1 MSDHR
6 ILVIAN
12 RTCPCPALAD
22 AVAERADDGPSA
34 VLVVAPALNKRLR
47 HWVSDVDAAIAAAH
61 QRLERAVANLT
72 ERGITARGV
81 IGDTEIVVAT
91 HPPSHSNWL
100 EKDLPARAS
109 ERFGLPV
116 THLISEFGLQ
126 EAPSA

>member
-1 MSDHR
+1 MIGDSDP
-6 ILVIAN
+6 LIAIDD
-12 RTCPCPALAD
+12 ALAGFE
-22 AVAERADDGPSA
+22 A
-34 VLVVAPALNKRLR
+34 
-47 HWVSDVDAAIAAAH
+47 
-61 QRLERAVANLT
+61 
-72 ERGITARGV
+72 
-81 IGDTEIVVAT
+81 TEIVVAT

>member
-1 MSDHR
+1 M
-6 ILVIAN
+6 
-12 RTCPCPALAD
+12 
-22 AVAERADDGPSA
+22 
-34 VLVVAPALNKRLR
+34 LVVAPALNKRLR

-61 QRLERAVANLT
+61 QRLERVVANLT